1 MTSSKNE
8 TATSNVPEVTCG
20 YNEQEIIQTL
30 LEKINRRI
38 TKIIEEKN
46 SGKKV
51 IGSAKYKD
59 LELLER
65 AKSIFSLIH
74 GDKFRKEIE
83 KDEEDLRSGRIER
96 SLIETNPLLL
106 SFCQWL
112 SYTDDGHY
120 HSSYFLPNLKDF
132 FIFVVTLC
140 KRLKVI
146 AEIVDIISDPQWKSL
161 KDNKAS
167 LLIDGFFIIEVR
179 RGNFLKL
186 DIDIYKIKDLF
197 KICNYNISIAFHRP
211 NYKSP
216 SVKIPIRDILKAKS
230 DSEVKKQ
237 LAEKVDFIISFVKFG
252 STKNDTSQ
260 D

>member
-1 MTSSKNE
+1 MTSTKKE
-8 TATSNVPEVTCG
+8 TATSYIPEVPRS
-20 YNEQEIIQTL
+20 YNEQEIIQNL
-30 LEKINRRI
+30 LENINHRI
-38 TKIIEEKN
+38 TIIKEENK
-46 SGKKV
+46 SGKKI
-51 IGSAKYKD
+51 IGSSKYKD

-65 AKSIFSLIH
+65 AKSIFSLIYEETY
-74 GDKFRKEIE
+74 RKEIE

-96 SLIETNPLLL
+96 SMIETNPLLR

-146 AEIVDIISDPQWKSL
+146 AEIVDIISEPQWKSFE
-161 KDNKAS
+161 DNKAS
-167 LLIDGFFIIEVR
+167 LLIDDFFIIEVGS
-179 RGNFLKL
+179 GNSLKL

-197 KICNYNISIAFHRP
+197 KICDYNISIAFHRP
-211 NYKSP
+211 KYKSP
-216 SVKIPIRDILKAKS
+216 SINISTRDILKAKS

-252 STKNDTSQ
+252 STKHDKTQ